1 MAGFKVKFKHF
12 LYFLWNIFFF
22 LLKSSFELEKVG
34 GKIRQEN
41 GKYNVWITGPIETA
55 YGPTKI
61 ETFNKTR
68 YILDGEPG
76 RIEKWLTSDTIK
88 EKFRCGFPENWT
100 DIVVAEGKKRLT
112 RRTPHKV
119 RPQTPVE
126 EMHNCDLEPI
136 AGKLVEII
144 HRVTPDGYERT
155 HFVYRFYLIS
165 SSFFII
171 LTDRPHFNW
180 F

>member
-1 MAGFKVKFKHF
+1 M
-12 LYFLWNIFFF
+12 
-22 LLKSSFELEKVG
+22 
-34 GKIRQEN
+34 
-41 GKYNVWITGPIETA
+41 
-55 YGPTKI
+55 
-61 ETFNKTR
+61 
-68 YILDGEPG
+68 DGEPG

-136 AGKLVEII
+136 AGKLVEVI
-144 HRVTPDGYERT
+144 HRVTPDVYERT
-155 HFVYRFYLIS
+155 HSVHRFYLMP

-171 LTDRPHFNW
+171 FSDRPDFN
-180 F
+180 

>member
-12 LYFLWNIFFF
+12 LYFIWNIFF
-22 LLKSSFELEKVG
+22 LLKIGFELEKVG

-55 YGPTKI
+55 YSPAKI

-76 RIEKWLTSDTIK
+76 RSEKWLTSDTIK

-136 AGKLVEII
+136 AGKLVEVVLGILPAG
-144 HRVTPDGYERT
+144 HGRT
-155 HFVYRFYLIS
+155 HSVHRFYLMP
-165 SSFFII
+165 SSFFI
-171 LTDRPHFNW
+171 TDRPHFNW

>member
-1 MAGFKVKFKHF
+1 MAGSKVKFKYFFIF
-12 LYFLWNIFFF
+12 LMKYIFSV
-22 LLKSSFELEKVG
+22 KNSFELGKVG

-61 ETFNKTR
+61 ETFNKTK

-76 RIEKWLTSDTIK
+76 RIEKWLTSDTFK

-100 DIVVAEGKKRLT
+100 DIVLAEGKKRLT

-136 AGKLVEII
+136 AGKLVVII
-144 HRVTPDGYERT
+144 HGVTPVGYRRT
-155 HFVYRFYLIS
+155 HFVRLFHLTPT
-165 SSFFII
+165 SFFNIP
-171 LTDRPHFNW
+171 TDRPHFN
-180 F
+180 

>member
-1 MAGFKVKFKHF
+1 MGSDQWLAPRSSS
-12 LYFLWNIFFF
+12 NIFIF
-22 LLKSSFELEKVG
+22 LMKYIFPVKNSFELGKVG

-61 ETFNKTR
+61 ETFNKTK

-76 RIEKWLTSDTIK
+76 RIEKWLTSDTFK

-100 DIVVAEGKKRLT
+100 DIVLAEGKKRLT

-136 AGKLVEII
+136 AGKLVVII
-144 HRVTPDGYERT
+144 HGVAPSGIGG
-155 HFVYRFYLIS
+155 HILSVY
-165 SSFFII
+165 FI
-171 LTDRPHFNW
+171 
-180 F
+180 